1 LENGS
6 SSNSSCGSGASARAR
21 ATRCCCPPERL
32 AEVLEVDQFQQ
43 LFGHAILLRMLANA
57 EGDVVGHAQVREQRV
72 VLEHHADAAFLR
84 GEGEAGAGDGL
95 AGQLDFAFV
104 YRFETGNRPQSGGFA
119 AAGRAQQATDV
130 TAFKCRFRFCTT
142 RWS

>member
-1 LENGS
+1 
-6 SSNSSCGSGASARAR
+6 
-21 ATRCCCPPERL
+21 
-32 AEVLEVDQFQQ
+32 
-43 LFGHAILLRMLANA
+43 MLANA

-104 YRFETGNRPQSGGFA
+104 YRFETGNSPQSGGLA

-130 TAFKCRFRFCTT
+130 TGVQMQVQVLHHTLVLIAAGEVAQVKQ
-142 RWS
+142 